1 MFQHLTLQH
10 LVDQFVQWCYYSK
23 DYAFIRDSKY
33 GVPILQSLH
42 LTGITLLLGTTLILN
57 LRLLGLGFRR
67 LPMPL
72 LSEQLWR
79 WTKVGL
85 FLAIC
90 AGILI
95 FLPDPTRYAHS
106 GPFRLKM
113 ILLCLALIFQFTIFR
128 KTVRTDPGLRS
139 RLANSVVAVISLT
152 LWFGVGWSGRA
163 IAFFQ

>member
-1 MFQHLTLQH
+1 MLQK
-10 LVDQFVQWCYYSK
+10 LIDSIVQWCYYSP

-57 LRLLGLGFRR
+57 LRLLGIGFRR
-67 LPMPL
+67 LPLPV
-72 LSEQLWR
+72 LSEQLWP
-79 WTKVGL
+79 WMKAALLLTV
-85 FLAIC
+85 C
-90 AGILI
+90 AGIMV

-106 GPFRLKM
+106 EPFRLKM
-113 ILLCLALIFQFTIFR
+113 LLLCLALLYQFTVF
-128 KTVRTDPGLRS
+128 KKVTGVDPVTRPKS
-139 RLANSVVAVISLT
+139 RNAALAAISLL

>member
-1 MFQHLTLQH
+1 MFDAILQR
-10 LVDQFVQWCYYSK
+10 FVQWCYYSK

-33 GVPILQSLH
+33 GIPILQSLH

-57 LRLLGLGFRR
+57 LSLLGVGFKR
-67 LPMPL
+67 LPLPV
-72 LSEQLWR
+72 LSEQLWP
-79 WTKVGL
+79 WMKAA
-85 FLAIC
+85 LALTIC
-90 AGILI
+90 AGIMV

-113 ILLCLALIFQFTIFR
+113 LLLCLALLYHFTVFKKTLR
-128 KTVRTDPGLRS
+128 KDQGNTTVAT
-139 RLANSVVAVISLT
+139 ISLL

>member
-1 MFQHLTLQH
+1 MLKNLI
-10 LVDQFVQWCYYSK
+10 DRFVQWCYYSQ

-42 LTGITLLLGTTLILN
+42 LTGITLLLGTIVVLN
-57 LRLLGLGFRR
+57 LRLLGFGFRQIP
-67 LPMPL
+67 LPL
-72 LSEQLWR
+72 LADQLWR
-79 WTKVGL
+79 WTKIGML
-85 FLAIC
+85 LTIC
-90 AGILI
+90 SGILV

-113 ILLCLALIFQFTIFR
+113 LLLCLALLYQFTIFR
-128 KTVRTDPGLRS
+128 RIVRTDPETRPGVRNAA
-139 RLANSVVAVISLT
+139 LASVSLL

>member
-1 MFQHLTLQH
+1 MFQP
-10 LVDQFVQWCYYSK
+10 LVEHFVQWCYYSK

-33 GVPILQSLH
+33 GIPIVQSLH
-42 LTGITLLLGTTLILN
+42 LTGITLLLGTVVILN

-67 LPMPL
+67 LPLPL
-72 LSEQLWR
+72 LSEQLWPWMKR
-79 WTKVGL
+79 GL
-85 FLAIC
+85 LLTVC
-90 AGILI
+90 AGILV

-113 ILLCLALIFQFTIFR
+113 VLLCLALLFQFTVFR
-128 KTVRTDPGLRS
+128 KTVRADVES
-139 RLANSVVAVISLT
+139 RLRNTLVASISLV

>member
-1 MFQHLTLQH
+1 MVRTLI
-10 LVDQFVQWCYYSK
+10 DRIVQWCYYSR

-57 LRLLGLGFRR
+57 LRLIGFGFRQ
-67 LPMPL
+67 LPLPYL
-72 LSEQLWR
+72 TEQLWR
-79 WTKVGL
+79 WMKAGMLLT
-85 FLAIC
+85 IC
-90 AGILI
+90 TGVLV

-113 ILLCLALIFQFTIFR
+113 VLLCLALLYHFTLFR
-128 KTVRTDPGLRS
+128 KIVRTDPES
-139 RLANSVVAVISLT
+139 RPRVRNVAIASVSLL

>member
-1 MFQHLTLQH
+1 MLKTLI
-10 LVDQFVQWCYYSK
+10 DRFVQWCYYSP

-57 LRLLGLGFRR
+57 LRLLGIGFRQ
-67 LPMPL
+67 LPLPYL
-72 LSEQLWR
+72 TEQLWR
-79 WTKVGL
+79 WMKTGL
-85 FLAIC
+85 LLTMV
-90 AGILI
+90 AGIMV

-113 ILLCLALIFQFTIFR
+113 VLLCLALLYQFSIFR
-128 KTVRTDPGLRS
+128 RVVRADPES
-139 RLANSVVAVISLT
+139 RPRVRNAALASLSLL

>member
-1 MFQHLTLQH
+1 MFQHW
-10 LVDQFVQWCYYSK
+10 VDQFVQWCYYSK
-23 DYAFIRDSKY
+23 DYAFVRDSKY

-57 LRLLGLGFRR
+57 LRLLGFGFRR

-72 LSEQLWR
+72 LSEQLWP
-79 WTKVGL
+79 WTKAGL
-85 FLAIC
+85 FLSIS

-106 GPFRLKM
+106 DPFRLKM
-113 ILLCLALIFQFTIFR
+113 ILLGLALIFQFTIFK
-128 KTVRTDPGLRS
+128 KTVRLDPKLRS
-139 RLANSVVAVISLT
+139 RLRNSAVAAISLT
-152 LWFGVGWSGRA
+152 LWFGVGWSARA